1 MRQVAEKRPEY
12 QDRPFYYKVV
22 LPLADLPRGLFVEI
36 VLDDEDPDLPVVR
49 IVNAHEA

>member
-1 MRQVAEKRPEY
+1 MDSTKPHLVRISLKGI
-12 QDRPFYYKVV
+12 KSI
-22 LPLADLPRGLFVEI
+22 PLEVLPRGLFVEI